1 MAAPNSVKVVEV
13 CKVAPPPSSPACSAT
28 PPPEALPLTVFDLLW
43 LRFAPVQRLFFYQI
57 SSNSFDTTTLV
68 SKLKA
73 SLSIALQQFLP
84 LAGNLTWPQDSP
96 KPTLSYVQ
104 GDAVSLTISTS
115 QSADHFD
122 HISSNNL
129 DVEAKEYHPLI
140 PQLAFSQEKAAAMA
154 LQVTTFPN
162 RGFSI
167 GIATHHAIL
176 DGKTSTMFMKSWAH
190 ICKHVDDDPSSL
202 VLPDQLKPFFDRRVI
217 GDPAGLEAI
226 YYDEFLSMDGRSNN
240 RSLMPSKFRAPAPD
254 SIRGTFVF
262 TRPKIE
268 ALRLLVKEK
277 NHQHEYQSVQ
287 KYLSTFCITCAYT
300 WVCLVKAEE
309 IQGGKAFMGFT
320 VDCRSRLDPPIS
332 SNYFG
337 NCLVIRLVVAETK
350 ALLGEDGLTVAVN
363 AICEAVKSL
372 DDGVLSGAENWIKP
386 LYSVGGDEKMLSVAG
401 SPRFEVYETDFG
413 WGRPNKVEI
422 VSIEGT
428 GAMSMSESKDGA
440 GGVDVGLVLEKNSMQ
455 VFATLFAEGLANL

>member
-1 MAAPNSVKVVEV
+1 MAELNSVRVVEV
-13 CKVAPPPSSPACSAT
+13 CNVAPQPSLPAGSAT
-28 PPPEALPLTVFDLLW
+28 PPPEALPLTLFDLLW
-43 LRFAPVQRLFFYQI
+43 LRFARVQRLFFYEI
-57 SSNSFDTTTLV
+57 STSFETTTLV

-84 LAGNLTWPQDSP
+84 LAGSITWPQDSP
-96 KPTLSYVQ
+96 KPVLTYVQ
-104 GDAVSLTISTS
+104 GEAVSLTIA
-115 QSADHFD
+115 QSYADFH
-122 HISSNNL
+122 HLSSRSNF
-129 DVEAKEYHPLI
+129 VEAKEYHSLVPEL
-140 PQLAFSQEKAAAMA
+140 PTSHEKAAALA
-154 LQVTTFPN
+154 FQVTIFPN
-162 RGFSI
+162 GNGFSV
-167 GIATHHAIL
+167 GTAMHHAIL
-176 DGKTSTMFMKSWAH
+176 DGKSYYMFVKSWAH
-190 ICKHVDDDPSSL
+190 ICKHLGDDPSVSA
-202 VLPDQLKPFFDRRVI
+202 LPDQLKPFFDRRVVQ
-217 GDPAGLEAI
+217 DPAGLEAI
-226 YYDEFLSMDGRSNN
+226 YSDEFPSMDGRSNN

-277 NHQHEYQSVQ
+277 NQQHEYQSVQ

-309 IQGGKAFMGFT
+309 IQGEKAFMGFT
-320 VDCRSRLDPPIS
+320 ADCRSRLDPPIS

-386 LYSVGGDEKMLSVAG
+386 LYSVGGDEKVLSVAG
-401 SPRFEVYETDFG
+401 SPRFEIYEADFG

-440 GGVDVGLVLEKNSMQ
+440 GGVDVGLVLGKNCVQ

>member
-1 MAAPNSVKVVEV
+1 MAALDSVKVVEV
-13 CKVAPPPSSPACSAT
+13 CKVAPPPSSSACSAT

-43 LRFAPVQRLFFYQI
+43 LRFAPVQRFFFYQI

-84 LAGNLTWPQDSP
+84 LAGNLALPQGSP
-96 KPTLSYVQ
+96 KPILTYVH
-104 GDAVSLTISTS
+104 GDAVSLTISSS
-115 QSADHFD
+115 Q
-122 HISSNNL
+122 
-129 DVEAKEYHPLI
+129 K
-140 PQLAFSQEKAAAMA
+140 KATAMA
-154 LQVTTFPN
+154 LQVTIFPK

-176 DGKTSTMFMKSWAH
+176 DGKTST
-190 ICKHVDDDPSSL
+190 I
-202 VLPDQLKPFFDRRVI
+202 RVI
-217 GDPAGLEAI
+217 RDPAGLEAI
-226 YYDEFLSMDGRSNN
+226 YSDEFLSMDGRSNN
-240 RSLMPSKFRAPAPD
+240 RSLMPSKFRTPAPD

-268 ALRLLVKEK
+268 ALRLL
-277 NHQHEYQSVQ
+277 
-287 KYLSTFCITCAYT
+287 
-300 WVCLVKAEE
+300 AEE

-363 AICEAVKSL
+363 AT
-372 DDGVLSGAENWIKP
+372 
-386 LYSVGGDEKMLSVAG
+386 
-401 SPRFEVYETDFG
+401 F
-413 WGRPNKVEI
+413 
-422 VSIEGT
+422 
-428 GAMSMSESKDGA
+428 
-440 GGVDVGLVLEKNSMQ
+440 
-455 VFATLFAEGLANL
+455 